1 MTLSSLRFIS
11 CRLTISVERE
21 HGIISQ
27 GFQTPRAQA
36 HWINPDHM
44 SSLDSDYPGLGEMA
58 PSSACVSVYV
68 YECVWYMCMYE
79 RECACVHMHYTQI
92 LLIKRRGNLIP

>member
-1 MTLSSLRFIS
+1 MTLRQPQVYFLQINHLSG
-11 CRLTISVERE
+11 EE
-21 HGIISQ
+21 HSIISQ

-79 RECACVHMHYTQI
+79 RVCVCAHALYP
-92 LLIKRRGNLIP
+92 NLTD